1 MRLNPHYPAVYLTDL
16 GHAYYLTGRYEEAMA
31 VLKRA
36 LIRAPDSLPTH
47 TYLAAI
53 YSELGREA
61 EAGAEIVG
69 VVRLTTGVPP

>member
-16 GHAYYLTGRYEEAMA
+16 GHTYYLTGRYEEAMA
-31 VLKRA
+31 ALKRA
-36 LIRAPDSLPTH
+36 LIRAPDLLPTH

-53 YSELGREA
+53 YSEVGREA